1 MKKEYEFYYCPECNN
16 LIVSEKEIEV
26 SCCGKKLDS
35 LELKDCNERHQIL
48 ADKVEDE
55 YFVHMNHPMTKEHF
69 MPYLAAVREDG
80 VEIKKFYP
88 EENCETRFKMS
99 KVQGIVAVCNLHG
112 GFLLNM

>member
-55 YFVHMNHPMTKEHF
+55 
-69 MPYLAAVREDG
+69 
-80 VEIKKFYP
+80 
-88 EENCETRFKMS
+88 
-99 KVQGIVAVCNLHG
+99 
-112 GFLLNM
+112 